1 MTVSPAVGRKLRSI
15 IRQMDD
21 VKWAVPPALYTEVN
35 RAANVLATAIGVR
48 KAARPVKRTRNRKR
62 KEVKKADK

>member
-1 MTVSPAVGRKLRSI
+1 
-15 IRQMDD
+15 
-21 VKWAVPPALYTEVN
+21 VPPALYTEVN